1 MSQKEDKANEL
12 FLVTDENDQPLAPLP
27 RKLVHGHNIW
37 HRSAHVWILNNQGQI
52 LCQQRSLYKESH
64 PGFWESFFGGHLRPG
79 ETYQSGAVREVNEE
93 LGIKLN
99 MENLKF
105 WKVNKY
111 KGLPDGH
118 NHEFQGIFVT
128 EWNGETSELAFNDG
142 EVEQVSWK
150 EISEVKREV
159 EQNGEKTWVQ
169 IGYELELL
177 DYLQK
182 A

>member
-1 MSQKEDKANEL
+1 MGQKEDKAEEL
-12 FLVTDENDQPLAPLP
+12 FFVVDEHDRPLTPLP

-37 HRSAHVWILNNQGQI
+37 HRSAHVWILNSQGQI
-52 LCQQRSLYKESH
+52 LCQQRSFEKESH

-79 ETYQSGAVREVNEE
+79 ESYKDGAIRETHEE
-93 LGIKLN
+93 LGI
-99 MENLKF
+99 NLRPGDLEV

-111 KGLPDGH
+111 EGLPDGH

-128 EWNGETSELAFNDG
+128 KWNGEIKDLTFNDG
-142 EVEQVSWK
+142 EVDQVAWK
-150 EISEVKREV
+150 DAQEIKAQIK
-159 EQNGEKTWVQ
+159 QNGERTWVE

-182 A
+182 T